1 MKFRNE
7 QDKKDLQDGS
17 VTWKYVTY
25 EDLDLLDLNQESSKT
40 ATLFVFN
47 LVLMIML
54 LFCLVGIFAITMI
67 VSYAYDEVEE
77 LPSIR
82 NVD

>member
-25 EDLDLLDLNQESSKT
+25 EDLDLLDLNQESTKT

-47 LVLMIML
+47 LVLMILL
-54 LFCLVGIFAITMI
+54 LFCLVGTLAIKMI
-67 VSYAYDEVEE
+67 VSYAYDEV
-77 LPSIR
+77 
-82 NVD
+82 D